1 MKDTKIIDYRCPKCN
16 TLFCK
21 TDITSVIEVK
31 CRKCKNYSVFN
42 KGVITNLGLNKDTN
56 NYFKGDE

>member
-1 MKDTKIIDYRCPKCN
+1 MEDTKIIKYLFPKYN

-31 CRKCKNYSVFN
+31 CRKCKNFSVFD
-42 KGVITNLGLNKDTN
+42 KGVVLNLGLRK
-56 NYFKGDE
+56 